1 MSYSKDLI
9 SSKLVRWE
17 KFIESYHLPTWN
29 ELPSLELYMD
39 QVIILLSQYLGFIP
53 LGDNDEKLIT
63 ASIINN
69 YVRMKVVPPPVKKKY
84 SRIHIAYLIMIC
96 VLKQSLN
103 IAEVQK
109 IIPCDL
115 SEEEV
120 AAVYTDFADKHSYVA
135 GDFVKLIRT
144 SAADIL
150 DPTNTDSNTVDR
162 FVIETALTAN
172 YFKILTQK
180 IIRLQDSDV
189 PVPEVTENSQS

>member
-1 MSYSKDLI
+1 MSYSKELI
-9 SSKLVRWE
+9 SAKLIRWE
-17 KFIESYHLPTWN
+17 KFIENYHLPTWN

-39 QVIILLSQYLGFIP
+39 QVIILLTQYLGFIP
-53 LGDNDEKLIT
+53 MGDNDEKLIT

-69 YVRMKVVPPPVKKKY
+69 YVRMKVIPPPVKKKY
-84 SRIHIAYLIMIC
+84 SRIHIAFLIMIC

-115 SEEEV
+115 SEEEL
-120 AAVYTDFADKHSYVA
+120 AAVYTDFANKHSYVA
-135 GDFVKLIRT
+135 EDFVKLIRT

-150 DPTNTDSNTVDR
+150 DPENKDSNTVDR

-172 YFKILTQK
+172 YFKILTEK
-180 IIRLQDSDV
+180 IIRLKDV
-189 PVPEVTENSQS
+189 DPAEPAVTENSQS